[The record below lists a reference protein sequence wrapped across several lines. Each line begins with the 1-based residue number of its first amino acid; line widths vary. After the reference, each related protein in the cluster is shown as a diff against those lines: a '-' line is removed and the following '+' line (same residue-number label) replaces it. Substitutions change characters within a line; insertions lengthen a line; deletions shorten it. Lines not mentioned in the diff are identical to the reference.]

1 LLTLWQFFEKI
12 FQSNEQKF
20 SKKQQKHKQKRKEKM
35 AKFKQVNTL
44 LKLLHLYL
52 HLLLSI
58 LLQKTT
64 TERMPLCDLDPP
76 FFAKNNKKKERNFTG
91 FVVYRRI
98 LLQKKHTMNRKPL
111 IMMY

>member
-1 LLTLWQFFEKI
+1 
-12 FQSNEQKF
+12 
-20 SKKQQKHKQKRKEKM
+20 M

-76 FFAKNNKKKERNFTG
+76 FFAKNNKKKKE
-91 FVVYRRI
+91 I
-98 LLQKKHTMNRKPL
+98 LLALLCTEEYCFKKN
-111 IMMY
+111 IQ

>member
-1 LLTLWQFFEKI
+1 
-12 FQSNEQKF
+12 
-20 SKKQQKHKQKRKEKM
+20 M

-76 FFAKNNKKKERNFTG
+76 FFAKNNKKKGKKFYWLCC
-91 FVVYRRI
+91 V
-98 LLQKKHTMNRKPL
+98 QKNTASKKN
-111 IMMY
+111 IQ

>member
-1 LLTLWQFFEKI
+1 
-12 FQSNEQKF
+12 
-20 SKKQQKHKQKRKEKM
+20 M

-76 FFAKNNKKKERNFTG
+76 FFAKNNKKRKE
-91 FVVYRRI
+91 I
-98 LLQKKHTMNRKPL
+98 LLALLCTEEYCFKKHTMNRKPL

>member
-1 LLTLWQFFEKI
+1 
-12 FQSNEQKF
+12 
-20 SKKQQKHKQKRKEKM
+20 M

-76 FFAKNNKKKERNFTG
+76 FFAKNNKKKGKKFYWLCCVQKNTAS
-91 FVVYRRI
+91 
-98 LLQKKHTMNRKPL
+98 KKHTMNRKPL